1 MKMDKVNLILDELI
15 RDCPQL
21 EAVREDIM
29 SAYLALEACYSNKKR
44 VFICGNGGSAADAL
58 HIVGELMKSFTAAR
72 PMDHDTADKLLSA
85 CPNQAVYM
93 IENIQGALPAHALV
107 ENAALCSAFANDVK
121 ADLVFAQQL
130 YGYAQEGDVLL
141 AISTSG
147 NAENVLNAVRL
158 AKAMGVVTVG
168 LTGGTGG
175 ALKAACDICMVMP
188 ERETYKIQELHLP
201 VYHALCRM
209 IEARFFA

>member
-1 MKMDKVNLILDELI
+1 MKMDKMNLILNELI
-15 RDCPQL
+15 RDYPRL
-21 EAVREDIM
+21 EVVREDIAG
-29 SAYLALEACYSNKKR
+29 AYLALEACYANKKR

-58 HIVGELMKSFTAAR
+58 HIVGELMKSFTAVR
-72 PMDHDTADKLLSA
+72 PIDNETAKRLLTA
-85 CPNQAVYM
+85 CPDQADYL
-93 IENIQGALPAHALV
+93 IEHIQGALPAYALV

-147 NAENVLNAVRL
+147 NAANVLNAICL
-158 AKAMGVVTVG
+158 ARAMGIVTLG

-188 ERETYKIQELHLP
+188 ERETYRIQELHLP

>member
-1 MKMDKVNLILDELI
+1 MGKANLILDELMQ
-15 RDCPQL
+15 DHPQL
-21 EAVREDIM
+21 EVLREDIKG
-29 SAYLALEACYSNKKR
+29 AYRALEACYANKRR

-58 HIVGELMKSFTAAR
+58 HIVGELMKSFVTER
-72 PMDHDTADKLLSA
+72 PMDCDTADKLLSV
-85 CPNQAVYM
+85 CPDQATYL
-93 IENIQGALPAHALV
+93 IENIQGALPAYALV
-107 ENAALCSAFANDVK
+107 ENAALATAFANDVK
-121 ADLVFAQQL
+121 ADMVFAQQL

-147 NAENVLNAVRL
+147 NAENVLNAIRM
-158 AKAMGVVTVG
+158 AKAMGVITIG

-175 ALKAACDICMVMP
+175 ALKAECDICMVMP
-188 ERETYKIQELHLP
+188 ERETYRIQELHQP

>member
-1 MKMDKVNLILDELI
+1 MEQANLILDELI
-15 RDCPQL
+15 RGYPQL
-21 EAVREDIM
+21 EAVRQDIM
-29 SAYLALEACYSNKKR
+29 GAYRALEGCYASKKR
-44 VFICGNGGSAADAL
+44 LFVCGNGGSAADAL
-58 HIVGELMKSFTAAR
+58 HIVGELMKSFVTAR
-72 PMDHDTADKLLSA
+72 PMDRGTVDKLLSV
-85 CPNQAVYM
+85 CPDQAVYM
-93 IENIQGALPAHALV
+93 IEHLQGALPAYALV
-107 ENAALCSAFANDVK
+107 ENAALCSAFSNDVK

-147 NAENVLNAVRL
+147 NAENVLYAVRL

-188 ERETYKIQELHLP
+188 ERETYKIQELHQP

>member
-1 MKMDKVNLILDELI
+1 MEQANIILNELMQ
-15 RDCPQL
+15 DHPQL

-29 SAYLALEACYSNKKR
+29 GAYRALEACYANKKR
-44 VFICGNGGSAADAL
+44 VYICGNGGSAADAL
-58 HIVGELMKSFTAAR
+58 HIVGELMKSFVTAR
-72 PMDHDTADKLLSA
+72 PMDRGTADKLLSA
-85 CPNQAVYM
+85 CPDQAGYM
-93 IENIQGALPAHALV
+93 IEHIQGALPACALV
-107 ENAALCSAFANDVK
+107 ENAALATAFANDVK

-130 YGYAQEGDVLL
+130 YGYAQERDVLL

-147 NAENVLNAVRL
+147 NAANVLNAVRL
-158 AKAMGVVTVG
+158 AKAMGIVTIG
-168 LTGGTGG
+168 LTGGMGG

-188 ERETYKIQELHLP
+188 ERETYKIQELHQP